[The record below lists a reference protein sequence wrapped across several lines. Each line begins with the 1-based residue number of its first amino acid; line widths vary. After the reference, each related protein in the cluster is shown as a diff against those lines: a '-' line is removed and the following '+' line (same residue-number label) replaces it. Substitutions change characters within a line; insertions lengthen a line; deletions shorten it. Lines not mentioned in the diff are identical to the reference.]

1 VSTRNNQITAKMSQ
15 IQKVTVRV
23 PATTANMGPGFDCL
37 GLALDI
43 WSELTVERGPFSVMM
58 KGEGGVA
65 ASMPLDRTNLVVI
78 AVEAAFEAAGKSVP
92 ELTYLSGNGIPYS
105 RGLGSSSAAIVAGL
119 LAGAALAEVEF
130 EQEQLIKLAADL
142 DGHPDNVAP
151 AILGG
156 MCVVVQSELDAELDL
171 DPRPGRW
178 ITNQISLPD
187 DLQAVVFV
195 PDVEGPTRE
204 ARALLTPEVS
214 RADAVFNA
222 GRTALMVS
230 AFANGNFDIL
240 RYASE
245 DRLHQPARST
255 VYPAMNRLIEA
266 SYAGGAHAAFLSGAG
281 PAVVAL
287 TTSREMTIIY
297 EMHEAAR
304 QHNLP
309 GKTIVAKPAPTGA
322 YVAKTE

>member
-1 VSTRNNQITAKMSQ
+1 MNQ
-15 IQKVTVRV
+15 IQKVSVRV

-43 WSELTVERGPFSVMM
+43 WSELSVERGPFSVTMN
-58 KGEGGVA
+58 GEGGVA
-65 ASMPLDRTNLVVI
+65 DSMPLDRTNLVVI
-78 AVEAAFEAAGKSVP
+78 AAEAAFEAAGKSVP
-92 ELTYLSGNGIPYS
+92 ELMYRSGNGIPYS

-119 LAGAALAEVEF
+119 LAGTALAEVAF
-130 EQEQLIKLAADL
+130 EQEHLIKLAADL

-156 MCVVVQSELDAELDL
+156 MCVGVQTELDAELDV

-178 ITNQISLPD
+178 ITNRIKLPD
-187 DLQAVVFV
+187 DLQAVIFV
-195 PDVEGPTRE
+195 PEVEGPTRE
-204 ARALLTPEVS
+204 ARALLSHEVS

-230 AFANGNFDIL
+230 AFASGNYDLL

-255 VYPAMNRLIEA
+255 VYPAMNRLIES

-281 PAVVAL
+281 PSVVAL
-287 TTSREMTIIY
+287 TTSREMTVIY

-309 GKTIVAKPAPTGA
+309 GKTIVARPAATGA
-322 YVAKTE
+322 YVVNAE

>member
-1 VSTRNNQITAKMSQ
+1 MNQ

-43 WSELTVERGPFSVMM
+43 WSELTVERGPFSVTMG
-58 KGEGGVA
+58 GEGGLA
-65 ASMPLDRTNLVVI
+65 PSMPLDRSNLVVI
-78 AVEAAFEAAGKSVP
+78 AAEVAFAAIGQPVP
-92 ELTYLSGNGIPYS
+92 DLTYRSESEIPYS
-105 RGLGSSSAAIVAGL
+105 RGFGSSSAAIVAGL
-119 LAGAALAEVEF
+119 LAGSALAGGEF
-130 EQEQLIKLAADL
+130 EQEELIKLAADL

-156 MCVVVQSELDAELDL
+156 MVVGVQTELDAERDGA
-171 DPRPGRW
+171 PRPGRW
-178 ITNQISLPD
+178 ITNPIELPA

-195 PDVEGPTRE
+195 PDLEGPTRE
-204 ARALLTPEVS
+204 ARALLAPEVS
-214 RADAVFNA
+214 RTDAIFNA

-230 AFANGNFDIL
+230 AFANGNLELL
-240 RYASE
+240 RYAME
-245 DRLHQPARST
+245 DRLHQPARSA
-255 VYPAMNRLIEA
+255 VYPAMNRLIES

-281 PAVVAL
+281 PSVIAL
-287 TTSREMTIIY
+287 TTSREMTVIY

-309 GKTIVAKPAPTGA
+309 GKTIVTKPAAMGA
-322 YVAKTE
+322 HVASAE